1 MNEYRKILYA
11 DYSASFGGL
20 KEFDHGVGH
29 FPIFDEVLSEF
40 NAAKDAE
47 VLDVGCGKG
56 EWLGWLKQRGHLN
69 LTGIDGSPSDVKVA
83 ASWLPGVQV
92 IEADAIDFLASKAA
106 NYDVI
111 HAKDLIE
118 HLTKDEI
125 VTFLQRAHASLKPAG
140 QIWLQTFNAQAPF
153 ASATRYGDFTH
164 ETGLTPPSIAQCLRA
179 CGFSD
184 VSIKGVHYCSPSL
197 GGRVRKLLSLPVKQ
211 IARLV
216 LKLRH
221 GGSNNTPGLDRF
233 MAEPDML
240 VIACR

>member
-20 KEFDHGVGH
+20 KEFDQGVGH
-29 FPIFDEVLSEF
+29 FPIFDEVMCDF
-40 NAAKDAE
+40 NAAKDAQI
-47 VLDVGCGKG
+47 LDVGCGKG
-56 EWLGWLKQRGHLN
+56 EWLGWLKQRGYSN

-83 ASWLPGVQV
+83 ASWLHSVQV
-92 IEADAIDFLASKAA
+92 IEADAIGFLESKPTS
-106 NYDVI
+106 YDVI

-125 VTFLQRAHASLKPAG
+125 VTFLQRAHGSLKPGG
-140 QIWLQTFNAQAPF
+140 QMWLQTFNAQAPF

-164 ETGLTPPSIAQCLRA
+164 ETGLTPQSIAQCLRA

-184 VSIKGVHYCSPSL
+184 IRVKAVHYCSPSL
-197 GGRVRKLLSLPVKQ
+197 GGRARNLLSLPVKVM
-211 IARLV
+211 ARLI

-221 GGSNNTPGLDRF
+221 GGTNNIPGLDRF
-233 MAEPDML
+233 MVEPDML
-240 VIACR
+240 VTAQR